1 MGLRRGIQQ
10 AGCDVYPYR
19 KLFEPMLKCQ
29 YCASHNVRWFTP
41 RSYADR
47 AAVLLCMACR
57 RLTIVPPRA
66 RRAEVATES
75 RQAAA

>member
-1 MGLRRGIQQ
+1 
-10 AGCDVYPYR
+10 
-19 KLFEPMLKCQ
+19 MLLSCE

-57 RLTIVPPRA
+57 RLTIVPPR
-66 RRAEVATES
+66 RA
-75 RQAAA
+75 RQAVIEHESQKAA